1 MISRRH
7 ERNATTSH
15 HFSRKSG
22 KHTCSMLTITRH
34 EIYHANTN
42 NYLHS
47 HTYLHNNAT
56 LGAQE
61 QIA

>member
-1 MISRRH
+1 
-7 ERNATTSH
+7 
-15 HFSRKSG
+15 
-22 KHTCSMLTITRH
+22 MLTITRH

-47 HTYLHNNAT
+47 DTYLQNNTT

-61 QIA
+61 QIAWSFKHI